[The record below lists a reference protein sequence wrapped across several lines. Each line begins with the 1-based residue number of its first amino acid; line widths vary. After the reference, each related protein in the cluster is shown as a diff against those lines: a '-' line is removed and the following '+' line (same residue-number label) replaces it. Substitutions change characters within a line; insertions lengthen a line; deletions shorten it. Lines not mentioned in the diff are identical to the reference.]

1 VSNYDDLIPL
11 IDAIEAFGFW
21 LKHSKPG
28 WSISRPA
35 VERLKIGERYPIF
48 VLYHESVSVGVYRT
62 PMDALARINDA
73 VLTHEYLSIISDSD
87 DSPSGHSH

>member
-1 VSNYDDLIPL
+1 MSKYDDLIPL

-35 VERLKIGERYPIF
+35 IERLNISERYPIF

-62 PMDALARINDA
+62 PFDALAKISDDN
-73 VLTHEYLSIISDSD
+73 LTHEYLSIISDST
-87 DSPSGHSH
+87 DSPSEDNH